1 MIHLHDDDFLEYLAV
16 DDQADPK
23 GKFALHLAACD
34 SCQRGLVD
42 AARFHA
48 RFAITS
54 PVSIAKATNHSCWIQ
69 ELYPFSANRMQ
80 VRLIEAIGVSVRIT
94 ADSPMEQG
102 VWVRVRLP
110 DLDVIGEVLSSE
122 RGASGF
128 QIEIRFDAGTG
139 VQ

>member
-16 DDQADPK
+16 DDQANPK

-48 RFAITS
+48 RFAMTS
-54 PVSIAKATNHSCWIQ
+54 PVLIPKATNHTCWIQ
-69 ELYPFSANRMQ
+69 ELYPFSADRMEFRI
-80 VRLIEAIGVSVRIT
+80 VEVIGIGVRIA
-94 ADSPMEQG
+94 ADAPVEQG
-102 VWVRVRLP
+102 VLVRVRLP
-110 DLDVIGEVLSSE
+110 DLDVIGEVVSSE
-122 RGASGF
+122 RRASGF
-128 QIEIRFDAGTG
+128 QIDIRFDTGTA